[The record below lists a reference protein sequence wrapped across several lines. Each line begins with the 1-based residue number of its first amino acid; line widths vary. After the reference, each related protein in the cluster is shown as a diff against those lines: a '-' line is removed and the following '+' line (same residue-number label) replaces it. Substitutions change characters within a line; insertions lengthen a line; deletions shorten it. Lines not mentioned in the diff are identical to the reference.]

1 MSKKGLEENSNSNIT
16 KRGKLSW
23 AVFLFTLFV
32 VLISLIAFVFPALLI
47 SEMGSGNPIENTGL
61 EGLYKINPYELG
73 YWAVPLFA
81 SNIIVFAVF
90 TLYYCNKL
98 PDSIRHALESLFSF
112 EISKKTAV
120 VIFLIILAGYVAF
133 SSVELT
139 EDETWPDW
147 NKVEERLE
155 GDLQKGSGNETCD
168 IMMTIEHCYGWPRSN
183 PTISSGFEP
192 HVRYFLLKLSVALF
206 DNYKIFPFF
215 ASIGLLLVTYL
226 FATLITG
233 KRFAGIISLVIM
245 TQSNLFLSFDTSPTY
260 SNFWTLFYV
269 LSLYLA
275 VRLWM
280 VSPAIYL
287 LSIFA
292 KVLTVAFLPM
302 SIFFVLASDIPK
314 KKKAFV
320 VLVSVIIVA
329 GGVVVFATQNLA
341 ETEGAVWN
349 SDEFWLGLS
358 SFANQIR
365 HDGLVV
371 LFVLP
376 LVFGL
381 FMVSKRSR
389 YASSIMLMIAGML
402 VIVPLISGF
411 TEITNQPYRF
421 VPLVFFFAIG
431 VGTLLSKR

>member
-1 MSKKGLEENSNSNIT
+1 MSKKGLEENSDSNIV

-32 VLISLIAFVFPALLI
+32 VLISMIAFVFPALLI
-47 SEMGSGNPIENTGL
+47 SEMGSVNEIEKTGL

-73 YWAVPLFA
+73 YWAVPLFI
-81 SNIIVFAVF
+81 SNIIVFTVF
-90 TLYYCNKL
+90 ALYYCNKL

-112 EISKKTAV
+112 EISRKTAV

-139 EDETWPDW
+139 EDETWEDW
-147 NKVEERLE
+147 DRVKERLE
-155 GDLQKGSGNETCD
+155 GDLQKGPMNESCD
-168 IMMTIEHCYGWPRSN
+168 IMMTIEHCYGWPRAN
-183 PTISSGFEP
+183 PTVSSGFEP
-192 HVRYFLLKLSVALF
+192 HARYFLLKLSVALF

-245 TQSNLFLSFDTSPTY
+245 VQSNLFLSFDTSPTY

-302 SIFFVLASDIPK
+302 SIFFILSSDIPK

-320 VLVSVIIVA
+320 VLTSVIIVA
-329 GGVVVFATQNLA
+329 GGVIIFATQNLA
-341 ETEGAVWN
+341 ETEGAGLN
-349 SDEFWLGLS
+349 SDEFWAGMS

-365 HDGLVV
+365 HDGLIV
-371 LFVLP
+371 LFILP

-389 YASSIMLMIAGML
+389 YANSIMLMIAGML

>member
-1 MSKKGLEENSNSNIT
+1 MSKKGLEENSDSNIA

-32 VLISLIAFVFPALLI
+32 VLISMIAFVFPALLI
-47 SEMGSGNPIENTGL
+47 SEMGSVNEIEKTGL

-73 YWAVPLFA
+73 YWAVPLFV
-81 SNIIVFAVF
+81 SNIIVFTVF
-90 TLYYCNKL
+90 ALYYCNKL
-98 PDSIRHALESLFSF
+98 PDSIRHTLESLFSF
-112 EISKKTAV
+112 EISRKTAV
-120 VIFLIILAGYVAF
+120 VIFLIILTGYVAF

-139 EDETWPDW
+139 EDETWEDW
-147 NKVEERLE
+147 DRVKERLE
-155 GDLQKGSGNETCD
+155 GDLQKGPMNEPCD
-168 IMMTIEHCYGWPRSN
+168 IMMTIEHCYGWPRAN

-192 HVRYFLLKLSVALF
+192 HARYFLLKLSVELF

-245 TQSNLFLSFDTSPTY
+245 VQSNLFLSFDTSPTY

-302 SIFFVLASDIPK
+302 SIFFVLSSDIPK

-320 VLVSVIIVA
+320 VLVSMIIVSGGVII
-329 GGVVVFATQNLA
+329 FATQNLA
-341 ETEGAVWN
+341 ETEGAGLN
-349 SDEFWLGLS
+349 SDEFWSGLS

-365 HDGLVV
+365 HDGLIV
-371 LFVLP
+371 LFILP

-389 YASSIMLMIAGML
+389 YATSVMVMIAGML

>member
-1 MSKKGLEENSNSNIT
+1 MSKKGLEENSNSNIA

-47 SEMGSGNPIENTGL
+47 SEIGSGNQIEKTGVK
-61 EGLYKINPYELG
+61 GLYEINPYELG
-73 YWAVPLFA
+73 HWAVPLFG
-81 SNIIVFAVF
+81 SNIIVFTVF
-90 TLYYCNKL
+90 ALYYCNKL

-120 VIFLIILAGYVAF
+120 VIFLIILAGYVTF
-133 SSVELT
+133 SSMELT
-139 EDETWPDW
+139 EDEMWPDW
-147 NKVEERLE
+147 NGVKDRLE
-155 GDLQKGSGNETCD
+155 GDRGATCGL
-168 IMMTIEHCYGWPRSN
+168 IANPYCNGWPQTNR
-183 PTISSGFEP
+183 TVSSGFEP
-192 HVRYFLLKLSVALF
+192 HARYFLLKLSVVLF

-215 ASIGLLLVTYL
+215 ASVGLLLVTYL
-226 FATLITG
+226 FTTLITA

-245 TQSNLFLSFDTSPTY
+245 IQSNLFLTFDTSPTY
-260 SNFWTLFYV
+260 SNFWILFYV

-275 VRLWM
+275 VRFWM

-287 LSIFA
+287 LSIFS

-302 SIFFVLASDIPK
+302 SIFFILFSDIPK

-320 VLVSVIIVA
+320 ILTSMLIVA
-329 GGVVVFATQNLA
+329 GGVIIFATQNLA
-341 ETEGAVWN
+341 ETEGVGWN
-349 SDEFWLGLS
+349 SDEFWAGMS
-358 SFANQIR
+358 TFANQLR
-365 HDGLVV
+365 HDGLLIV
-371 LFVLP
+371 FVLP

-381 FMVSKRSR
+381 FMISKKSR
-389 YASSIMLMIAGML
+389 YANSIMVMIAGML

-411 TEITNQPYRF
+411 TEMTNQPYRF

-431 VGTLLSKR
+431 VGTLLAKR

>member
-1 MSKKGLEENSNSNIT
+1 MSEKKLEENSNIA

-23 AVFLFTLFV
+23 IVFLFTLFV
-32 VLISLIAFVFPALLI
+32 VLTSLVSFVFPALLI
-47 SEMGSGNPIENTGL
+47 SEMGSGNAIEQTGVK
-61 EGLYKINPYELG
+61 GLYKINPYETG
-73 YWAVPLFA
+73 HWAAPLFA
-81 SNIIVFAVF
+81 ANIIVF
-90 TLYYCNKL
+90 TLFVLYRCNKL
-98 PDSIRHALESLFSF
+98 PDSVIHGLESLFSF
-112 EISKKTAV
+112 EISKKTAS

-133 SSVELT
+133 SSMELV

-147 NKVEERLE
+147 DGVKVRIE
-155 GDLQKGSGNETCD
+155 GDKAVGQFSCD
-168 IMMTIEHCYGWPRSN
+168 LLMTDPNCTGWPYTH
-183 PTISSGFEP
+183 PTVSSGFEP
-192 HVRYFLLKLSVALF
+192 HVTYFFLKTSDMIF
-206 DNYKIFPFF
+206 GNYKIFPFF
-215 ASIGLLLVTYL
+215 ASIGLLIVTYL
-226 FATLITG
+226 FTTLITG
-233 KRFAGIISLVIM
+233 KRFAGIISLVVMI
-245 TQSNLFLSFDTSPTY
+245 QSSIFLSFDTSQTY
-260 SNFWTLFYV
+260 SNFWALFYV

-275 VRLWM
+275 VRFWM
-280 VSPAIYL
+280 ISPAIYL
-287 LSIFA
+287 LSIFS

-302 SIFFVLASDIPK
+302 SIFFVLSSDIPQ

-320 VLVSVIIVA
+320 VLVSTIIIIGGIVI
-329 GGVVVFATQNLA
+329 FATQNLA
-341 ETEGAVWN
+341 EMEDAGWN
-349 SDEFWLGLS
+349 SDEFWAGMS

-365 HDGLVV
+365 HDGLVI

-389 YASSIMLMIAGML
+389 YANSIMIMIAGML

>member
-1 MSKKGLEENSNSNIT
+1 MSKKGLEENSDSNIA

-23 AVFLFTLFV
+23 IVFLFTLFV
-32 VLISLIAFVFPALLI
+32 VLISMIAFVFPALLI
-47 SEMGSGNPIENTGL
+47 SEMGSINEIEKTGL

-73 YWAVPLFA
+73 YWTVPLFV
-81 SNIIVFAVF
+81 SNIIVFTVF
-90 TLYYCNKL
+90 ALYYCNKL
-98 PDSIRHALESLFSF
+98 PYSIRHALESLFSF

-120 VIFLIILAGYVAF
+120 IIFLVILAGYVTF
-133 SSVELT
+133 SSMELT

-147 NKVEERLE
+147 NGVKDRLE
-155 GDLQKGSGNETCD
+155 GDRGETCGL
-168 IMMTIEHCYGWPRSN
+168 IANPYCNGWPQVN
-183 PTISSGFEP
+183 PTVSSGFEP
-192 HVRYFLLKLSVALF
+192 HARYFLLKLSVTLF

-245 TQSNLFLSFDTSPTY
+245 VQSNLFLSFDTSPTY
-260 SNFWTLFYV
+260 SNFWVLFYV

-292 KVLTVAFLPM
+292 KVLTVAFVPM
-302 SIFFVLASDIPK
+302 SVFFVLSSDIPK

-320 VLVSVIIVA
+320 VLTSVIIVA
-329 GGVVVFATQNLA
+329 GGVVIFATQNLA
-341 ETEGAVWN
+341 ETEGTGWN
-349 SDEFWLGLS
+349 SDEFWTGMS

-389 YASSIMLMIAGML
+389 YATSVMVMIAGML

-411 TEITNQPYRF
+411 TEITNQPYRL

>member
-1 MSKKGLEENSNSNIT
+1 MSKKGLEENSDSNIA

-32 VLISLIAFVFPALLI
+32 VLISMIAFVFPALLI
-47 SEMGSGNPIENTGL
+47 SEMGSVNEIEKTGL

-73 YWAVPLFA
+73 YWAVPLFV
-81 SNIIVFAVF
+81 SNIIVFTVF
-90 TLYYCNKL
+90 ALYYCNKL

-112 EISKKTAV
+112 EISRKTAV
-120 VIFLIILAGYVAF
+120 VIFLIILTGYVAF

-139 EDETWPDW
+139 EDETWEDW
-147 NKVEERLE
+147 DRVKERLE
-155 GDLQKGSGNETCD
+155 GDLQKGPMNEPCD
-168 IMMTIEHCYGWPRSN
+168 IMMTIEHCYGWPRAN

-192 HVRYFLLKLSVALF
+192 HARYFLLKLSVELF

-245 TQSNLFLSFDTSPTY
+245 VQSNLFLSFDTSPTY

-302 SIFFVLASDIPK
+302 SIFFVLSSDISK

-320 VLVSVIIVA
+320 VLVSMIIVA
-329 GGVVVFATQNLA
+329 GGVIIFATQNLA
-341 ETEGAVWN
+341 ETEGAGLN
-349 SDEFWLGLS
+349 SDEFWSGLS

-365 HDGLVV
+365 HDGLIV
-371 LFVLP
+371 LFILP

-389 YASSIMLMIAGML
+389 YATSVMVMIAGML

>member
-1 MSKKGLEENSNSNIT
+1 MSKKGLEENSDSNIV

-32 VLISLIAFVFPALLI
+32 VLISMIAFVFPALLI
-47 SEMGSGNPIENTGL
+47 SEMGSINEIEKTGL

-73 YWAVPLFA
+73 YWAVPLFV
-81 SNIIVFAVF
+81 SNIIVFTVF
-90 TLYYCNKL
+90 ALYYCNKL

-112 EISKKTAV
+112 EISKKTAI

-147 NKVEERLE
+147 NGVKDRLE
-155 GDLQKGSGNETCD
+155 GDRGDTCGL
-168 IMMTIEHCYGWPRSN
+168 IANPYCNGWPQAN
-183 PTISSGFEP
+183 PTVSSGFEP
-192 HVRYFLLKLSVALF
+192 HARYFLLKLSVVLF

-215 ASIGLLLVTYL
+215 ASIGLLLMTYL

-245 TQSNLFLSFDTSPTY
+245 VQSNLFLSFDTSPTY
-260 SNFWTLFYV
+260 SNFWALFYV

-292 KVLTVAFLPM
+292 KVLTVAFVPM
-302 SIFFVLASDIPK
+302 SVFFVLSSDIPK

-320 VLVSVIIVA
+320 VLTSVIIVA
-329 GGVVVFATQNLA
+329 GGVVIFATQNLA
-341 ETEGAVWN
+341 ETEGTGWN
-349 SDEFWLGLS
+349 SDEFWTGMS

-389 YASSIMLMIAGML
+389 YATSVMVMIAGML

>member
-1 MSKKGLEENSNSNIT
+1 MSEKKLEENSNSNIA

-23 AVFLFTLFV
+23 IVFLFTLFV
-32 VLISLIAFVFPALLI
+32 VLISLVSFVFPALLI
-47 SEMGSGNPIENTGL
+47 SEMGSGNTIEETGVK
-61 EGLYKINPYELG
+61 GTYKINPYELG
-73 YWAVPLFA
+73 HWAVPLFVV
-81 SNIIVFAVF
+81 NIIVFTMFV
-90 TLYYCNKL
+90 LYRWNKL
-98 PDSIRHALESLFSF
+98 PDSIKHGLKSLFSF

-120 VIFLIILAGYVAF
+120 VIILIIMTGYIAF
-133 SSVELT
+133 SSMELT
-139 EDETWPDW
+139 EDEIWPDW
-147 NKVEERLE
+147 DQVEERLQ
-155 GDLQKGSGNETCD
+155 GDKGPAGNAVPCD
-168 IMMTIEHCYGWPRSN
+168 IIVSNPNCTGWPYTN
-183 PTISSGFEP
+183 PTVSSGFEP
-192 HVRYFLLKLSVALF
+192 HVRYFLLKLSVTLF
-206 DNYKIFPFF
+206 DNFKIFPFF
-215 ASIGLLLVTYL
+215 ASIALLLVTYL
-226 FATLITG
+226 FTTLITG
-233 KRFAGIISLVIM
+233 KRFAGIISLIIM
-245 TQSNLFLSFDTSPTY
+245 VQSNLFLSFDTSPTY

-302 SIFFVLASDIPK
+302 SIFFVLSSDISK

-320 VLVSVIIVA
+320 VLVSMIIVA
-329 GGVVVFATQNLA
+329 GGVIIFATQNLA
-341 ETEGAVWN
+341 ETEGAGLN
-349 SDEFWLGLS
+349 SDEFWSGLS

-365 HDGLVV
+365 HDGLIV
-371 LFVLP
+371 LFILP

-389 YASSIMLMIAGML
+389 YANSIMLMIAGML

-411 TEITNQPYRF
+411 TEITNQPYRLM
-421 VPLVFFFAIG
+421 PLVFFFAIG

>member
-1 MSKKGLEENSNSNIT
+1 
-16 KRGKLSW
+16 
-23 AVFLFTLFV
+23 
-32 VLISLIAFVFPALLI
+32 
-47 SEMGSGNPIENTGL
+47 
-61 EGLYKINPYELG
+61 
-73 YWAVPLFA
+73 
-81 SNIIVFAVF
+81 
-90 TLYYCNKL
+90 
-98 PDSIRHALESLFSF
+98 
-112 EISKKTAV
+112 
-120 VIFLIILAGYVAF
+120 
-133 SSVELT
+133 
-139 EDETWPDW
+139 
-147 NKVEERLE
+147 
-155 GDLQKGSGNETCD
+155 
-168 IMMTIEHCYGWPRSN
+168 MMTIEHCYGWPRAN

-192 HVRYFLLKLSVALF
+192 HARYFLLKLSVALF

-245 TQSNLFLSFDTSPTY
+245 VQSNLFLSFDTSPTY

-302 SIFFVLASDIPK
+302 SIFFVLSSDIPK

-320 VLVSVIIVA
+320 ILTSVIIVA
-329 GGVVVFATQNLA
+329 GGVIIFATQNLA
-341 ETEGAVWN
+341 ETEGAGLN
-349 SDEFWLGLS
+349 SDEFWAGMS

-365 HDGLVV
+365 HDGLIV
-371 LFVLP
+371 LFILP

-389 YASSIMLMIAGML
+389 YANSIMLMIAGML

>member
-1 MSKKGLEENSNSNIT
+1 MSKKGLEENSNSDIA
-16 KRGKLSW
+16 KHGKLSW
-23 AVFLFTLFV
+23 IVFLFTLSV

-47 SEMGSGNPIENTGL
+47 SEMSSVNEIEKIGL

-73 YWAVPLFA
+73 YWAVPLFV
-81 SNIIVFAVF
+81 SNIIVFTVF
-90 TLYYCNKL
+90 ALYYCNKL
-98 PDSIRHALESLFSF
+98 PYSIRHALESLFSF
-112 EISKKTAV
+112 EISKKTAI
-120 VIFLIILAGYVAF
+120 VIFLIILAGYVTF

-139 EDETWPDW
+139 EDETWEDW
-147 NKVEERLE
+147 DRVKERLE
-155 GDLQKGSGNETCD
+155 GDRGETCGL
-168 IMMTIEHCYGWPRSN
+168 TANPSCNGWPQSN
-183 PTISSGFEP
+183 PTVSSGFEP
-192 HVRYFLLKLSVALF
+192 HARYFLLKLSVVLF
-206 DNYKIFPFF
+206 DNYKIIPFF
-215 ASIGLLLVTYL
+215 TSIGLLLVTYL
-226 FATLITG
+226 FTTLITG

-245 TQSNLFLSFDTSPTY
+245 IQSNLFLSFDTSATY

-302 SIFFVLASDIPK
+302 SIFFVLSSDIPK

-320 VLVSVIIVA
+320 VLTSVIIVA
-329 GGVVVFATQNLA
+329 GGVVIFATQNLA
-341 ETEGAVWN
+341 ETEGTGWN
-349 SDEFWLGLS
+349 SDEFWTGLS

-365 HDGLVV
+365 HDGLII

-376 LVFGL
+376 LIFGL

-389 YASSIMLMIAGML
+389 YANSIMVMIAGML
-402 VIVPLISGF
+402 VIVPLISGL

-421 VPLVFFFAIG
+421 VPLVFFFAVG

>member
-1 MSKKGLEENSNSNIT
+1 MSKKGLEENSDSKIP
-16 KRGKLSW
+16 KYGKLSW
-23 AVFLFTLFV
+23 IVFLFTLFV
-32 VLISLIAFVFPALLI
+32 VLISLISFVFPALLI
-47 SEMGSGNPIENTGL
+47 SEMGSGNAIEQTGVK
-61 EGLYKINPYELG
+61 GLYKINPYETG
-73 YWAVPLFA
+73 HWAAPLFA
-81 SNIIVFAVF
+81 ANIIVF
-90 TLYYCNKL
+90 TLFVLYRCNKL
-98 PDSIRHALESLFSF
+98 PDSVIHGLESLFSF
-112 EISKKTAV
+112 EISKKTAS

-133 SSVELT
+133 SSMELV

-147 NKVEERLE
+147 DRVEERLE
-155 GDLQKGSGNETCD
+155 GDKGEPCD
-168 IMMTIEHCYGWPRSN
+168 IMMTYEHCYGWPRAN

-192 HVRYFLLKLSVALF
+192 HARYFLLKLSVALF

-302 SIFFVLASDIPK
+302 SIFFVLSSDIPK

-320 VLVSVIIVA
+320 VLTSVIIVS
-329 GGVVVFATQNLA
+329 GGVIIFATQNLA
-341 ETEGAVWN
+341 ETEGAGLN
-349 SDEFWLGLS
+349 SDEFWAGMS

-365 HDGLVV
+365 HDGLVI

-389 YASSIMLMIAGML
+389 YANSIMIMIAGML
-402 VIVPLISGF
+402 VMVPLISGL

-421 VPLVFFFAIG
+421 VPLIFFFAIG

>member
-1 MSKKGLEENSNSNIT
+1 MSEKKLEENSNSNIA

-23 AVFLFTLFV
+23 IVFLFTLFV
-32 VLISLIAFVFPALLI
+32 VLISLVSFVFPALLI
-47 SEMGSGNPIENTGL
+47 SEMGSGNTIEETGVK
-61 EGLYKINPYELG
+61 GLYKINPYETG
-73 YWAVPLFA
+73 HWAVPLFVV
-81 SNIIVFAVF
+81 NIIVFTMFV
-90 TLYYCNKL
+90 LYRWNKL
-98 PDSIRHALESLFSF
+98 PDSIKHGLESLFSF

-120 VIFLIILAGYVAF
+120 VIILIIMTGYIAF
-133 SSVELT
+133 SSMELT
-139 EDETWPDW
+139 EDEIWPDW
-147 NKVEERLE
+147 DQVEVRLQ
-155 GDLQKGSGNETCD
+155 GDKAVPCD
-168 IMMTIEHCYGWPRSN
+168 IIVSNPNCTGWPYTN
-183 PTISSGFEP
+183 PTVSSGFEP
-192 HVRYFLLKLSVALF
+192 HVRYFLLKLSVTLF
-206 DNYKIFPFF
+206 DNFKIFPFF
-215 ASIGLLLVTYL
+215 ASIALLLVTYL
-226 FATLITG
+226 FTTLITG
-233 KRFAGIISLVIM
+233 KRFAGIISLIIM
-245 TQSNLFLSFDTSPTY
+245 IQSNLFLSFDTSPTY

-292 KVLTVAFLPM
+292 KVLTVTFVPM
-302 SIFFVLASDIPK
+302 SIFFVLSSDIPK

-320 VLVSVIIVA
+320 ALTSVIIVA
-329 GGVVVFATQNLA
+329 GGVVIFATQNLA
-341 ETEGAVWN
+341 ETEGTGWN
-349 SDEFWLGLS
+349 SDEFWTGMS

-389 YASSIMLMIAGML
+389 YATSVMVMIAGML

-411 TEITNQPYRF
+411 TEITNQPYRLM
-421 VPLVFFFAIG
+421 PLVFFFAIG

>member
-1 MSKKGLEENSNSNIT
+1 MALCITLGELIHQLAVKYEDRPAITMAVSGETLSYREFDTLINRIGHGLLNLSEIKSTYVGIMHENDLNYLAMT
-16 KRGKLSW
+16 Y
-23 AVFLFTLFV
+23 
-32 VLISLIAFVFPALLI
+32 ALK
-47 SEMGSGNPIENTGL
+47 
-61 EGLYKINPYELG
+61 KINKIE
-73 YWAVPLFA
+73 V
-81 SNIIVFAVF
+81 
-90 TLYYCNKL
+90 
-98 PDSIRHALESLFSF
+98 SINRAFKGHSLSRM
-112 EISKKTAV
+112 IN
-120 VIFLIILAGYVAF
+120 
-133 SSVELT
+133 LT
-139 EDETWPDW
+139 E
-147 NKVEERLE
+147 
-155 GDLQKGSGNETCD
+155 CD
-168 IMMTIEHCYGWPRSN
+168 IMMTYEHCYGWPRAN

-192 HVRYFLLKLSVALF
+192 HAKYFLLKSSVALF

-215 ASIGLLLVTYL
+215 ASVGLLVVTYL
-226 FATLITG
+226 FTTLITG

-287 LSIFA
+287 LSIFT
-292 KVLTVAFLPM
+292 KVLTVTFLPM
-302 SIFFVLASDIPK
+302 SIFFVLSSDISR

-320 VLVSVIIVA
+320 VLVSTIIIA
-329 GGVVVFATQNLA
+329 GGGMVFATQNLA
-341 ETEGAVWN
+341 ETEGLGWN
-349 SDEFWLGLS
+349 SDEFWTGMS

-365 HDGLVV
+365 HDGLVI

-389 YASSIMLMIAGML
+389 YANSIMIMIAGML
-402 VIVPLISGF
+402 VMVPLISGL

-421 VPLVFFFAIG
+421 VPLIFFFAIG

>member
-1 MSKKGLEENSNSNIT
+1 MSKKGLEENSDSNIV

-32 VLISLIAFVFPALLI
+32 VLISMIAFVFPALLI
-47 SEMGSGNPIENTGL
+47 SEMGSVNEIEKTGL

-73 YWAVPLFA
+73 YWAVPLFV
-81 SNIIVFAVF
+81 SNIIVFTVF
-90 TLYYCNKL
+90 ALYYCNKL

-112 EISKKTAV
+112 EISRKTAV

-139 EDETWPDW
+139 EDETWEDW
-147 NKVEERLE
+147 DRVKERLE
-155 GDLQKGSGNETCD
+155 GDLQKGPMNEPCD
-168 IMMTIEHCYGWPRSN
+168 IMMTIEHCYGWPRAN

-192 HVRYFLLKLSVALF
+192 HARYFLLKLSVELF

-245 TQSNLFLSFDTSPTY
+245 VQSNLFLSFDTSPTY

-302 SIFFVLASDIPK
+302 SIFFVLSSDIPK

-320 VLVSVIIVA
+320 VLVSMIIVA
-329 GGVVVFATQNLA
+329 GGVIIFATQNLA
-341 ETEGAVWN
+341 ETEGAGLN
-349 SDEFWLGLS
+349 SDEFWAGLS

-365 HDGLVV
+365 HDGLIV
-371 LFVLP
+371 LFILP

-389 YASSIMLMIAGML
+389 YANSIMLMIAGML

>member
-1 MSKKGLEENSNSNIT
+1 MSEKKLGENSNSNIA

-23 AVFLFTLFV
+23 IVFLFTLFV
-32 VLISLIAFVFPALLI
+32 VLISLVSFVFPALLI
-47 SEMGSGNPIENTGL
+47 SEMGSGNTIEETGVK
-61 EGLYKINPYELG
+61 GTYKINPYELG
-73 YWAVPLFA
+73 HLAAPLFVV
-81 SNIIVFAVF
+81 NIIVFTMFV
-90 TLYYCNKL
+90 LYRCNKL
-98 PDSIRHALESLFSF
+98 PDGIKHGLESLFSF

-120 VIFLIILAGYVAF
+120 IIILIIMTGYIAF
-133 SSVELT
+133 SSMELT
-139 EDETWPDW
+139 EDETWSDW
-147 NKVEERLE
+147 DRVEVRLQ
-155 GDLQKGSGNETCD
+155 GDKAVPCD
-168 IMMTIEHCYGWPRSN
+168 IIVNNPNCTGWPYTN
-183 PTISSGFEP
+183 PTVSSGFEP
-192 HVRYFLLKLSVALF
+192 HVRYFLLKLSVTLF
-206 DNYKIFPFF
+206 DNFKIFPFF
-215 ASIGLLLVTYL
+215 ASIALLLVTYL

-245 TQSNLFLSFDTSPTY
+245 IQSNLFLSFDTSPTY

-275 VRLWM
+275 VRFWM

-287 LSIFA
+287 LSIFS

-302 SIFFVLASDIPK
+302 SIFFILFSDIPK

-320 VLVSVIIVA
+320 ILTSTLIVA
-329 GGVVVFATQNLA
+329 GGVIIFATQNLA
-341 ETEGAVWN
+341 ETEGAGWS
-349 SDEFWLGLS
+349 SDEFWAGMS
-358 SFANQIR
+358 TFANQIR
-365 HDGLVV
+365 HDGLVI

-389 YASSIMLMIAGML
+389 YANSIMVMIAGML

-411 TEITNQPYRF
+411 TEMTNQPYRF

-431 VGTLLSKR
+431 VGALLAKR

>member
-1 MSKKGLEENSNSNIT
+1 MSKKGLEENSDSNIV

-32 VLISLIAFVFPALLI
+32 VLISMIAFVFPALLI
-47 SEMGSGNPIENTGL
+47 SEMGSVNEIEKADL
-61 EGLYKINPYELG
+61 EGLYKINPYEIG
-73 YWAVPLFA
+73 YWAVPLFI
-81 SNIIVFAVF
+81 SNIIVFTVF
-90 TLYYCNKL
+90 ALYYCNKL
-98 PDSIRHALESLFSF
+98 PDSIGHALESLFSF
-112 EISKKTAV
+112 EISRKTAV

-139 EDETWPDW
+139 EDETWQDW
-147 NKVEERLE
+147 DRVKERLE
-155 GDLQKGSGNETCD
+155 GDRNEPCD
-168 IMMTIEHCYGWPRSN
+168 IMMTIEHCYGWPRAN

-192 HVRYFLLKLSVALF
+192 HARYFLLKLSVELF

-245 TQSNLFLSFDTSPTY
+245 VQSNLFLSFDTSPTY

-302 SIFFVLASDIPK
+302 SIFFVLSSDIPK

-320 VLVSVIIVA
+320 VLVSMIIVSGGVII
-329 GGVVVFATQNLA
+329 FATQNLA
-341 ETEGAVWN
+341 ETEGAGLN
-349 SDEFWLGLS
+349 SDEFWSGLS

-365 HDGLVV
+365 HDGLIV
-371 LFVLP
+371 LFILP

-389 YASSIMLMIAGML
+389 YATSVMVMIAGML

>member
-1 MSKKGLEENSNSNIT
+1 MSKKGLEENSDSNIA

-32 VLISLIAFVFPALLI
+32 VLISMIAFVFPALLI
-47 SEMGSGNPIENTGL
+47 SEMGSVNEIEKADL

-73 YWAVPLFA
+73 HWAVPLFI
-81 SNIIVFAVF
+81 SNIIVFTVF
-90 TLYYCNKL
+90 ALYYCNKL

-139 EDETWPDW
+139 EDETWEDW
-147 NKVEERLE
+147 DRVEERLE
-155 GDLQKGSGNETCD
+155 GDRGETCG
-168 IMMTIEHCYGWPRSN
+168 IIITNPNCYGWPLAN

-192 HVRYFLLKLSVALF
+192 HAKYFLLKSSVALF

-245 TQSNLFLSFDTSPTY
+245 VQSNLFLSFDTSPTY

-302 SIFFVLASDIPK
+302 SIFFVLSSDIPK

-320 VLVSVIIVA
+320 VLTSVIIVA
-329 GGVVVFATQNLA
+329 GGVVIFATQNLA
-341 ETEGAVWN
+341 ETEGAGLN
-349 SDEFWLGLS
+349 SDEFWAGMS

-365 HDGLVV
+365 HDGLIV
-371 LFVLP
+371 LFILP

-389 YASSIMLMIAGML
+389 YANSIMLMIAGML

>member
-1 MSKKGLEENSNSNIT
+1 MSKKGLEENSNSNIA

-81 SNIIVFAVF
+81 SNIIVFTVF
-90 TLYYCNKL
+90 ALYYCNKL
-98 PDSIRHALESLFSF
+98 PNSIRHALESLFSF

-147 NKVEERLE
+147 IKVKERLE
-155 GDLQKGSGNETCD
+155 GDRGETCG
-168 IMMTIEHCYGWPRSN
+168 IIITNPNCYGWPLAN

-192 HVRYFLLKLSVALF
+192 HVRYFLLKLSVTLF

-245 TQSNLFLSFDTSPTY
+245 TQSNLFLSFDTSSTY

-302 SIFFVLASDIPK
+302 SIFFVLSSDIPK

-329 GGVVVFATQNLA
+329 GGVVIFATQNLA
-341 ETEGAVWN
+341 ETEGAEWN
-349 SDEFWLGLS
+349 SDQFWLGLS

-389 YASSIMLMIAGML
+389 YANSIMLMIAGML
-402 VIVPLISGF
+402 VIAPLISGF

-421 VPLVFFFAIG
+421 MPLVFFFAIG

>member
-1 MSKKGLEENSNSNIT
+1 MSKKGLEENSDSNIA

-32 VLISLIAFVFPALLI
+32 VLISMIAFVFPALLI
-47 SEMGSGNPIENTGL
+47 SEMGSVNEIEKTGL

-73 YWAVPLFA
+73 YWAVPLFV
-81 SNIIVFAVF
+81 SNIIVFTVF
-90 TLYYCNKL
+90 ALYYCNKL

-112 EISKKTAV
+112 EISRKTAV

-147 NKVEERLE
+147 NGVKERLE
-155 GDLQKGSGNETCD
+155 GDLQKGPMNEPCD
-168 IMMTIEHCYGWPRSN
+168 IMMTIEHCYGWPRAN

-192 HVRYFLLKLSVALF
+192 HARYFLLKLSVELF

-245 TQSNLFLSFDTSPTY
+245 VQSNLFLSFDTSPTY

-302 SIFFVLASDIPK
+302 SIFFVLSSDIPK

-320 VLVSVIIVA
+320 ILTSVIIVA
-329 GGVVVFATQNLA
+329 GGVIIFATQNLA
-341 ETEGAVWN
+341 ETEGAGLN
-349 SDEFWLGLS
+349 SDEFWAGLS

-365 HDGLVV
+365 HDGLIV
-371 LFVLP
+371 LFILP

-389 YASSIMLMIAGML
+389 YANSIMLMIAGML